1 MTNPFIQFHLCDFN
15 MATDYCCAWDNYQAM
30 EQFNNSLSLR
40 APMWYNVFETPSA
53 WSMWCMLQAVQQK
66 NSNL

>member
-40 APMWYNVFETPSA
+40 APMWYNVFETASDALMLVSA
-53 WSMWCMLQAVQQK
+53 DPEAESL
-66 NSNL
+66 S